1 MKMTYDT
8 IPYCKP
14 KQFGYSPAMNKTLS
28 TLIARASRETLTT
41 QTYGPS
47 HVLAAG
53 LREIA
58 QAEKAGW
65 SIVRDNR
72 GEHGT
77 GTVVFQIPAKKQ
89 FDCYGKTQSEIK
101 AHLKRTRKT
110 RVREL
115 CAKHN
120 TTSYAQA
127 QHLDTLDLCARIQ
140 AHLAAKKISS

>member
-1 MKMTYDT
+1 VEVNAAGLASVGAAAKITALDYDT
-8 IPYCKP
+8 TFCCKP
-14 KQFGYSPAMNKTLS
+14 KRVGYSQAMNKT
-28 TLIARASRETLTT
+28 
-41 QTYGPS
+41 
-47 HVLAAG
+47 
-53 LREIA
+53 
-58 QAEKAGW
+58 
-65 SIVRDNR
+65 
-72 GEHGT
+72 
-77 GTVVFQIPAKKQ
+77 